1 MRKTSESAA
10 RYGEVVAAAR
20 PRVTSRGFTVLEVML
35 AAFILAVA
43 IATSITTLQR
53 AFLSIDTA
61 RNMTLA
67 GQIMQHELEK
77 VRLKDWTTVSG
88 YTDDD
93 DLPID
98 TLFTSNDYIANLIAN
113 RGLRLAREVTVPETD
128 IVQLTYT
135 VTWRNYDGREL
146 SRSYVTYY
154 ARYGIYDFFYNSS
167 S

>member
-1 MRKTSESAA
+1 VRKAPESAA
-10 RYGEVVAAAR
+10 RLISVHR
-20 PRVTSRGFTVLEVML
+20 PGDGTRGFTVMEVML
-35 AAFILAVA
+35 AAFILALV

-53 AFLSIDTA
+53 AFLSLDSA
-61 RNMTLA
+61 RNLTLA

-77 VRLKDWTTVSG
+77 VRLKDWATVSA
-88 YTDDD
+88 YTSVD
-93 DLPID
+93 DLTID
-98 TLFTSNDYIANLIAN
+98 PVFTSNSYIANLIAH
-113 RGLRLAREVTVPETD
+113 RGLRLSREVSVPETD

-154 ARYGIYDFFYNSS
+154 ARYGMYDFFYNSS

>member
-1 MRKTSESAA
+1 
-10 RYGEVVAAAR
+10 
-20 PRVTSRGFTVLEVML
+20 ML

-77 VRLKDWTTVSG
+77 VRLKDWTTVSA

-93 DLPID
+93 DLTID
-98 TLFTSNDYIANLIAN
+98 SLFTANSYVANLVAQ
-113 RGLRLAREVTVPETD
+113 RRLRLAREVTTPETD
-128 IVQLTYT
+128 IIQLTYT

>member
-1 MRKTSESAA
+1 MRKTPET
-10 RYGEVVAAAR
+10 AAR
-20 PRVTSRGFTVLEVML
+20 PAPAARVRRSARAFTVLEVML
-35 AAFILAVA
+35 AAFILALA

-77 VRLKDWTTVSG
+77 VRLKDWATVSA
-88 YTDDD
+88 YTSSDN
-93 DLPID
+93 LTID
-98 TLFTSNDYIANLIAN
+98 SLFTSNSYIANLIAN
-113 RGLRLAREVTVPETD
+113 RGLRLSREVSTPETD

-154 ARYGIYDFFYNSS
+154 ARYGMYDFFYNSS

>member
-1 MRKTSESAA
+1 
-10 RYGEVVAAAR
+10 
-20 PRVTSRGFTVLEVML
+20 ML
-35 AAFILAVA
+35 AAFILAMA
-43 IATSITTLQR
+43 IVTSITTMQR

-77 VRLKDWTTVSG
+77 VRLKDWTTVSA
-88 YTDDD
+88 YTDDN
-93 DLPID
+93 DLTID
-98 TLFTSNDYIANLIAN
+98 SLFTENTYISNLVAN
-113 RGLRLAREVTVPETD
+113 RGLRLSRTVSTPETD

-154 ARYGIYDFFYNSS
+154 ARYGMYDFFYNSS
-167 S
+167 T